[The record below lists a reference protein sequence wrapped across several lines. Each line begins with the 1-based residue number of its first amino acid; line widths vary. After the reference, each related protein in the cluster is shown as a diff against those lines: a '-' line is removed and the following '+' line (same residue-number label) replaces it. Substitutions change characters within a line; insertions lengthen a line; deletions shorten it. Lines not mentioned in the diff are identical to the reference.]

1 MDDLYSM
8 LENAESSH
16 DYREILEQLRWAQGF
31 CCYRC
36 GSGEA
41 YRCEPRQLM
50 QCKGC
55 GLQISATSGTV
66 LHGVRDLRSWVEA
79 ILSMLDEDSRSTVS
93 VAGIFHRGY
102 VTAWFMMQKIRI
114 VLGEFLR
121 QPPEP
126 VELCSGAVDLHCSVL
141 DKALFKASSGDTQT
155 IPDLSSPVSSTEIE
169 AARWMIAFLL
179 GTFNGVSRKYSQL
192 YAFEYSLRRNRAR
205 IEPLALLS
213 CFVRGSPT
221 SREQV
226 ARYVSPYIIHL
237 KN

>member
-1 MDDLYSM
+1 MDDLSSM

-36 GSGEA
+36 GNGEA
-41 YRCEPRQLM
+41 YRCEPRKLM
-50 QCKGC
+50 QCKSC

-66 LHGVRDLRSWVEA
+66 LHGVRDLRSWVQA

-93 VAGIFHRGY
+93 VSVLFHRGY
-102 VTAWFMMQKIRI
+102 VTAWFMMQKIRM
-114 VLGEFLR
+114 VLGEFLH

-126 VELCSGAVDLHCSVL
+126 VELCSQAVDLHCSVL
-141 DKALFKASSGDTQT
+141 DQALFKASSGDTQM
-155 IPDLSSPVSSTEIE
+155 IADPSFPINSMQFE
-169 AARWMIAFLL
+169 AARWMVAFLL

-192 YAFEYSLRRNRAR
+192 YAFEYSLRRNRER

-213 CFVRGSPT
+213 RFVRGSPT

-226 ARYVSPYIIHL
+226 VRYVSPCLVRLEH
-237 KN
+237 